1 MDNYLTTEQIEQQL
15 EELIGG
21 SEAKDNQQESGML
34 VDGSEKKDK
43 AKKEPKIKKQFVVL
57 SKEDFEKL
65 SKREQLEY
73 KIGLSKNKT
82 DQLKNEYRNYKSKQ
96 TETSRS
102 LETKRLIIAG
112 RFLETQMKDR
122 KDQYAMVKD
131 HLDVY
136 LTKDSDR
143 KLFGFPSLAKS
154 DYGAN

>member
-1 MDNYLTTEQIEQQL
+1 VDNVEIEREL
-15 EELIGG
+15 AELIGANEGKVDQQG
-21 SEAKDNQQESGML
+21 SEIL
-34 VDGSEKKDK
+34 VDKSQDNS
-43 AKKEPKIKKQFVVL
+43 KKESKVKKQFVLL
-57 SKEDFEKL
+57 SKGDFDKL
-65 SKREQLEY
+65 SKREQFEY
-73 KIGLSKNKT
+73 KIELSKNRT
-82 DQLKNEYRNYKSKQ
+82 DELKNEYQSYKSKQ

-131 HLDVY
+131 HLDAY

-154 DYGAN
+154 DGAN